1 MPETIGLLEPKTSE
15 RETTVTLSIDRL
27 RPSGF
32 VIKPMDAEAAVALL
46 QSFYD
51 EDPQE
56 QRETFALL
64 KQTIDEGRRE
74 RGERLLFEDYD

>member
-1 MPETIGLLEPKTSE
+1 MLETIELLEPKTSE
-15 RETTVTLSIDRL
+15 RETTVTLPVERL

-51 EDPQE
+51 EDPAE

-64 KQTIDEGRRE
+64 KQNLDEGRRE
-74 RGERLLFEDYD
+74 RGERLLFEDYE